1 MSNVFP
7 EYQFYLQH
15 LVLCH
20 LVLLIQFD
28 FLNLGYMDFMSCDH
42 KKDGIQKY
50 KPSKNINLISDIFT
64 LGNVK

>member
-1 MSNVFP
+1 
-7 EYQFYLQH
+7 
-15 LVLCH
+15 
-20 LVLLIQFD
+20 
-28 FLNLGYMDFMSCDH
+28 MDFMSCDH